1 MAMTKAEMEYHQQC
15 YHSLMAIARASEQ
28 AGMYRVAVEKA
39 LASWEHVDGMMQYAR
54 KYENKEFSSV
64 PAIDLILKYAPL
76 LLDFGSLDALERLLK
91 DCRRIEKNTSDSMG
105 DKLTSARA
113 FLRDAHR
120 LWDHLEWNPGA
131 RQDELRRLLGG
142 DQDRWRG
149 MAEAWDRMGL
159 LRREPEG
166 GSYRLSLFT
175 RMGEVVP
182 AKCPACGN
190 VFEAPKSMCLEEMA
204 CPECK
209 ASVLF
214 VILPS
219 RPSGDTKE

>member
-1 MAMTKAEMEYHQQC
+1 MTKAEMVDHQQR
-15 YHSLMAIARASEQ
+15 YYSLMADARVAEQ
-28 AGMYRVAVEKA
+28 AGMYHVAVKNA

-54 KYENKEFSSV
+54 RYEKKEFSSV

-76 LLDFGSLDALERLLK
+76 LLDFESLDTLERLLK
-91 DCRRIEKNTSDSMG
+91 DYRRIEKNTSERLG
-105 DKLTSARA
+105 EKLTSARA
-113 FLRDAHR
+113 SLRDTHR

-159 LRREPEG
+159 LRREPER
-166 GSYRLSLFT
+166 GSYRLSLST

-182 AKCPACGN
+182 AKCPVCGN
-190 VFEAPKSMCLEEMA
+190 VVEAPKAMCLEEMA

-209 ASVLF
+209 VFVLF
-214 VILPS
+214 VILS
-219 RPSGDTKE
+219 SQPSGDTKE